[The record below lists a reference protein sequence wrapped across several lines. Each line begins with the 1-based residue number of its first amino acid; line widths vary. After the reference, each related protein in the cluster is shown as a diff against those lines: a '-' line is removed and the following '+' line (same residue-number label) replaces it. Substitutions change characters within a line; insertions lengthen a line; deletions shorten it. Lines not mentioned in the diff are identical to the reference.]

1 METQTFLFPKQS
13 SSIVSQPK
21 KDVVVFVVGVVF
33 VSCVVVFVTVVTV
46 DIVIKLQ
53 ASLGVDFILPVTTTR
68 RAPNQNLSEGDVL
81 EV

>member
-1 METQTFLFPKQS
+1 M
-13 SSIVSQPK
+13 
-21 KDVVVFVVGVVF
+21 VGVVF

-53 ASLGVDFILPVTTTR
+53 ASLGVDFVLPVTTTR
-68 RAPNQNLSEGDVL
+68 RTTRRTAHQYLSEGGEL